1 MLEIRFH
8 GRGGQGAV
16 TSAELL
22 AQAAISEGKYA
33 RAFPSFGPE
42 RRGAPVAAFCR
53 IDDSP
58 INLRTNI
65 ENPDIV
71 IVLDPSLF
79 SAVDVTKGIKDK
91 GCLIINSKK
100 EPGHFMVKGLGEV
113 ATVNANQIA
122 MEVLNRP
129 VTNTV
134 LLGALIRLLPV
145 VARKSLV
152 EAIKERFNQK
162 IAGLNIE
169 AVNRA
174 YEETNVFSLN
184 DKHGQEVHADIHADH
199 VTHVSHET
207 GRPGKMDENNS
218 TCPAPDHKVNSA
230 GEREDL
236 PREDHDYL
244 WTELEPGIVTKPGSS
259 RVNLTGDWRSS
270 LPVIK
275 KERCIK
281 CGLCWAFCPDI
292 AQIQDPEGYYS
303 IDLDYCKGCG
313 ICAREC
319 PAGAI
324 HMEKE
329 IEV

>member
-22 AQAAISEGKYA
+22 AQAAISEGKFA

-53 IDDSP
+53 IDDRP

-65 ENPDIV
+65 EQPDIV
-71 IVLDPSLF
+71 MVLDPSLF
-79 SAVDVTKGIKDK
+79 TAVDVTKGLQDN
-91 GCLIINSKK
+91 GYLIINSKK
-100 EPGHFMVKGLGEV
+100 EPGHFMTEGLEKV

-122 MEVLNRP
+122 MEVLKRP

-145 VARKSLV
+145 VKTESLI
-152 EAIKERFNQK
+152 EAVKERFNQK

-174 YEETNVFSLN
+174 YEETSVFSIE
-184 DKHGQEVHADIHADH
+184 DGKTAKSAE
-199 VTHVSHET
+199 
-207 GRPGKMDENNS
+207 PGGTNEPGECAEEKNGVGSKDNVE
-218 TCPAPDHKVNSA
+218 PAGVMKN
-230 GEREDL
+230 L
-236 PREDHDYL
+236 PKQDSEYL

-270 LPVIK
+270 VPVVQ

-281 CGLCWAFCPDI
+281 CGLCWVFCPDV
-292 AQIQDPEGYYS
+292 AQIQDSEGCYS
-303 IDLDYCKGCG
+303 IDLNYCKGCG

-319 PAGAI
+319 PTGAI